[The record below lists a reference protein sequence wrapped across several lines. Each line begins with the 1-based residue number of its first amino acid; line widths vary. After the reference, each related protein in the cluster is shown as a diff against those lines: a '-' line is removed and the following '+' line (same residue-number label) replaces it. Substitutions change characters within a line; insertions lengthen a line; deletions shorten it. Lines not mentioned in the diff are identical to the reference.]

1 MTLAWTCPTGSAS
14 ASPPR
19 PPRKQPIRAHQQLIG
34 NETLAT
40 AFELLSPDALDHDAS
55 AGAPAQV
62 GDGETIRV
70 RISSP
75 GAARAS

>member
-1 MTLAWTCPTGSAS
+1 V
-14 ASPPR
+14 
-19 PPRKQPIRAHQQLIG
+19 HQQLIG

-62 GDGETIRV
+62 GDDETIRV
-70 RISSP
+70 RVSS
-75 GAARAS
+75 